1 MGPQSGLALLS
12 VSVSVTTPLLISRS
26 TTQTDLHRKRYLAH
40 IIRKFHV
47 WQNAGAKPCHWG
59 SLAVPSACLA
69 VWPWPLPA
77 HTVPHIT
84 SPSLVS
90 STNQRT
96 LIRGWEV
103 DASQTKTTPAHHST
117 LVWKCTAWA
126 RDNMMKRLALEMFES
141 IVIPLYQSDF
151 MLKDWIS

>member
-1 MGPQSGLALLS
+1 MGPQSALALLS
-12 VSVSVTTPLLISRS
+12 VSVSVQLK
-26 TTQTDLHRKRYLAH
+26 QTYTEKGIWRTSLESSK
-40 IIRKFHV
+40 V
-47 WQNAGAKPCHWG
+47 WQNAGAKPCHWN

-90 STNQRT
+90 NTNQRT

-103 DASQTKTTPAHHST
+103 DASQTKTTHAHYST

-126 RDNMMKRLALEMFES
+126 RDDMMKRLALEMFES
-141 IVIPLYQSDF
+141 IVIPLYHSDF